1 MSFRVFFLPGLP
13 SNFANRDQKHC
24 SHWNNL
30 PACLCS
36 PGLLLAKQVRSL
48 LFTTQGSKLV
58 THSGQ
63 LAIYKTSLPYWSHYL
78 PFFSKIKDGLSFQ
91 LQVNQRPFWLYFAH
105 HLPGRRALGVSW
117 LYSRC
122 DKIPKINSFQ
132 LGVVYLGSWVQSF
145 GPWLCSPIAWD
156 LWQSHASG
164 GSA

>member
-1 MSFRVFFLPGLP
+1 MFSFCRDFPPTLQIGTKNIAATDTICQLACAHQGYCLQNKWDPCCLQLRAP
-13 SNFANRDQKHC
+13 SLWLILGN
-24 SHWNNL
+24 W
-30 PACLCS
+30 
-36 PGLLLAKQVRSL
+36 
-48 LFTTQGSKLV
+48 LFIKLV
-58 THSGQ
+58 FHIGVIISHSFQKLKMGW
-63 LAIYKTSLPYWSHYL
+63 AFSYKWTR
-78 PFFSKIKDGLSFQ
+78 GLSGSI
-91 LQVNQRPFWLYFAH
+91 LPPAH

-132 LGVVYLGSWVQSF
+132 LGMVYLGSWVQSF